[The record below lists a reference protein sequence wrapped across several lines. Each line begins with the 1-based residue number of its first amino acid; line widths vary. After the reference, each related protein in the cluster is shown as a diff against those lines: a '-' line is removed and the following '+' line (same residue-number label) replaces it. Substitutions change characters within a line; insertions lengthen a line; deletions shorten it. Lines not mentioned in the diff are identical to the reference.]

1 MAIGVKFDVV
11 NNICLTQYYLSI
23 YAIFG
28 VVYGIYTVLQL
39 FGGFGAVGSALFVK
53 LTSCPC

>member
-39 FGGFGAVGSALFVK
+39 FGGF
-53 LTSCPC
+53 